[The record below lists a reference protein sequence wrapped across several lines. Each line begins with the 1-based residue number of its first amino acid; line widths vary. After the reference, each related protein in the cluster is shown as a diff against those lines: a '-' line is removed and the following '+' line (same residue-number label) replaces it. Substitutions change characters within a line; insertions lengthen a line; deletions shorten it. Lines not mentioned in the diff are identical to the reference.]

1 VAQAYNGREDRL
13 AEAVAELSETCDELV
28 GMATALSGIDRQ
40 DRLSGTGPSVGR
52 HVLDVLTKTRRELSK
67 LRCVVEARALENL
80 IVLARLEVR
89 RLHQV
94 SRGSRLEYADFK
106 TLSAQGASRDALED
120 LIRRPEAITHAQSYV
135 DYGHRVIEPML
146 QRLLD
151 ETSAKYDD
159 LAAATAEGN
168 AMPDPS
174 LLFELR
180 EYIVGLRDAQEPE
193 HDHDDQDHDPHPVQ

>member
-1 VAQAYNGREDRL
+1 MTQAQDGPVNWSREDRL
-13 AEAVAELSETCDELV
+13 AEAVAELSQTCDELV
-28 GMATALSGIDRQ
+28 GLSTALSAIDRQ
-40 DRLSGTGPSVGR
+40 DRLGDSGRSVGR

-80 IVLARLEVR
+80 VVLARLEVR
-89 RLHQV
+89 RLHEIT
-94 SRGSRLEYADFK
+94 RGARLEYSDFK
-106 TLSAQGASRDALED
+106 TLSAQGATREAIED
-120 LIRRPEAITHAQSYV
+120 LVHRPEAIMDAQSYV

-159 LAAATAEGN
+159 LAVATAEGD

-180 EYIVGLRDAQEPE
+180 EYIVGLRDAQEP
-193 HDHDDQDHDPHPVQ
+193 DHLSSSL

>member
-1 VAQAYNGREDRL
+1 MDQEHNRREDRL
-13 AEAVAELSETCDELV
+13 AEAVAELSQTCDELV
-28 GMATALSGIDRQ
+28 GMSTALSAIDRQ
-40 DRLSGTGPSVGR
+40 DRLSEFDRPVGR

-80 IVLARLEVR
+80 VVLARLEVR
-89 RLHQV
+89 RLHRV
-94 SRGSRLEYADFK
+94 SRGASIEYADFK
-106 TLSAQGASRDALED
+106 TLSAQGATRAAIED
-120 LIRRPEAITHAQSYV
+120 LIHRPEAITHAQSYV

-146 QRLLD
+146 QRLVD

-159 LAAATAEGN
+159 LAQATAEGN

-180 EYIVGLRDAQEPE
+180 EYIVGLRDAQEPD
-193 HDHDDQDHDPHPVQ
+193 HDHDHDQPQVL

>member
-1 VAQAYNGREDRL
+1 MSQAHDVPQNHGREDRL
-13 AEAVAELSETCDELV
+13 AEAVAELSQTCDELV
-28 GMATALSGIDRQ
+28 GLSTALSAIDRQ
-40 DRLSGTGPSVGR
+40 DRLGDSGRSVGR

-80 IVLARLEVR
+80 VVLARLEVR
-89 RLHQV
+89 RLHEIT
-94 SRGSRLEYADFK
+94 RGATLQYSDFK
-106 TLSAQGASRDALED
+106 TLSAQGATREAIED
-120 LIRRPEAITHAQSYV
+120 LIHRPEAITHAQSYV

-159 LAAATAEGN
+159 LAIATAEGD

-180 EYIVGLRDAQEPE
+180 EYIVGLRDAQEP
-193 HDHDDQDHDPHPVQ
+193 DYLNNLL

>member
-1 VAQAYNGREDRL
+1 MSQAHDVPQNHGREDRL
-13 AEAVAELSETCDELV
+13 AEAVAELSHTCDELV
-28 GMATALSGIDRQ
+28 GLSTALSAIDRQ
-40 DRLSGTGPSVGR
+40 DRLGDSGRSVGR

-80 IVLARLEVR
+80 VVLARLEVR
-89 RLHQV
+89 RLHEIT
-94 SRGSRLEYADFK
+94 RGATLQYSDFK
-106 TLSAQGASRDALED
+106 TLSAQGATREAIED
-120 LIRRPEAITHAQSYV
+120 LIHRPEAITHAQSYV

-159 LAAATAEGN
+159 LAIATAEGD

-180 EYIVGLRDAQEPE
+180 EYIVGLRDAQEP
-193 HDHDDQDHDPHPVQ
+193 DYLNNLL

>member
-1 VAQAYNGREDRL
+1 VSQANDGRLGRDREDRL
-13 AEAVAELSETCDELV
+13 AEAIAELSQTCDELV
-28 GMATALSGIDRQ
+28 GLSTALSAIDRQ
-40 DRLSGTGPSVGR
+40 DRLGDAGRAVGR

-80 IVLARLEVR
+80 VVLARLEVR
-89 RLHQV
+89 RLHEIT
-94 SRGSRLEYADFK
+94 RGSRLEYSDFK
-106 TLSAQGASRDALED
+106 TLSAQGASREAVAD
-120 LIRRPEAITHAQSYV
+120 LVHRPEAITHAQSYV

-151 ETSAKYDD
+151 ETSAKYAD
-159 LAAATAEGN
+159 LAVATAEGD

-180 EYIVGLRDAQEPE
+180 EYIVGLRDAQEP
-193 HDHDDQDHDPHPVQ
+193 DHLNQLL